1 MTVLLSA
8 STIYASGISQQSLS
22 KWYGQSFMKE
32 SEKFEDATAI
42 GIIAILKEIKNSNLE
57 SKESINEEIK
67 SFLEIQATESK
78 TNLENITNET
88 KTHIGD
94 TEKELENVS
103 FDGYV
108 DEDVIKEEI
117 GQEIK
122 SILTDVL
129 GE

>member
-1 MTVLLSA
+1 
-8 STIYASGISQQSLS
+8 
-22 KWYGQSFMKE
+22 MKE

-42 GIIAILKEIKNSNLE
+42 GIIAILKEIKESNLE
-57 SKESINEEIK
+57 SKESINEEIE
-67 SFLEIQATESK
+67 SFLEVQATESK

>member
-1 MTVLLSA
+1 MR
-8 STIYASGISQQSLS
+8 
-22 KWYGQSFMKE
+22 E
-32 SEKFEDATAI
+32 SEKFQDATAI